1 MNSLQYDLAF
11 LLPFLS
17 FFLLKYTG
25 FNKKKKE
32 LGSIEIKTPGGIRN
46 SDVLLQ
52 VLVFIILTAIISIA
66 YLGKAMNDQGLFIM
80 LIFMGVFFGFMCFTG
95 FMASTQKGLYE
106 NGIVTMGGVIL
117 YSQIKDF
124 SIRHRRKNKGLT
136 LFIEKNGSTFLSG
149 NDFVHI
155 EFSQKTSVNQ
165 MIKKNTNKK
174 AGKKKKK
181 R

>member
-1 MNSLQYDLAF
+1 
-11 LLPFLS
+11 
-17 FFLLKYTG
+17 
-25 FNKKKKE
+25 
-32 LGSIEIKTPGGIRN
+32 
-46 SDVLLQ
+46 
-52 VLVFIILTAIISIA
+52 
-66 YLGKAMNDQGLFIM
+66 
-80 LIFMGVFFGFMCFTG
+80 
-95 FMASTQKGLYE
+95 
-106 NGIVTMGGVIL
+106 MGGVIL